1 MGTVSVL
8 TTMAFRL
15 IAASVLLSAVSADW
29 SGSGIVTCYGHA
41 QVTADFPDG
50 ASNEGQGSIHCA
62 PVEWDSATGL
72 GPEAMIFHPRSG
84 EEFTIWAWDY
94 HPSWGF
100 GDVMPTTTCTGS
112 VWYKTEDMGAGFC
125 TPNKEKDW
133 SGCGM
138 FHCNGDIYCNDC

>member
-1 MGTVSVL
+1 MGHSNLSQLLSSCPQLQYQLTGVELVLSLAMDMPRSQLTSLMVPAMKDKDQYTVPLLNGTV
-8 TTMAFRL
+8 
-15 IAASVLLSAVSADW
+15 
-29 SGSGIVTCYGHA
+29 
-41 QVTADFPDG
+41 Q
-50 ASNEGQGSIHCA
+50 Q
-62 PVEWDSATGL
+62 
-72 GPEAMIFHPRSG
+72 
-84 EEFTIWAWDY
+84 AWDH

-138 FHCNGDIYCNDC
+138 FHCNGDIYCKDC

>member
-8 TTMAFRL
+8 ITMRL
-15 IAASVLLSAVSADW
+15 IVASVLLSAAAVSADW

-84 EEFTIWAWDY
+84 EIHNLGLGLPPKLGIWR
-94 HPSWGF
+94 
-100 GDVMPTTTCTGS
+100 
-112 VWYKTEDMGAGFC
+112 
-125 TPNKEKDW
+125 
-133 SGCGM
+133 
-138 FHCNGDIYCNDC
+138 